1 MHDHRKKRRKTTAHL
16 SSSSLGPPVALTSTH
31 LQLEGKIVDKKNNEL
46 RRSSTHLHQQQRL
59 LSEQR
64 NTVLKKRKQL
74 QQLVAVQKM
83 DGKQT
88 TTDVTDFTASNPL
101 LEEIGSDAGKCTSS
115 TGTENK
121 TNKYMH
127 GSLY

>member
-16 SSSSLGPPVALTSTH
+16 SSSSLGPPIALTSTH

-64 NTVLKKRKQL
+64 NTMQKKRKQA
-74 QQLVAVQKM
+74 QRLVAVQKM
-83 DGKQT
+83 GGKQ
-88 TTDVTDFTASNPL
+88 
-101 LEEIGSDAGKCTSS
+101 SDAGKCTSS